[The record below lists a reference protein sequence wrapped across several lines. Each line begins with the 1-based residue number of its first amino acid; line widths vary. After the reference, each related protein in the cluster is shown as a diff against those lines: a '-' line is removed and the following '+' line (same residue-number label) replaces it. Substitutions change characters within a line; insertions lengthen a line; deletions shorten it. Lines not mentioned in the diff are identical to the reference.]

1 MHRSILITVLL
12 LFNVPLLADTR
23 DEIRTALEFFAQ
35 VWNENDIEAMQGY
48 YHSEFIQISDD
59 GTVDRA
65 QHMENIRNLI
75 DDGGDR
81 GQLDYEDVT
90 VRELG
95 DDHAMA
101 FGNMA
106 LTFRDG
112 SSIDTW
118 FATVYE
124 KTPFG
129 WKALMTRN

>member
-1 MHRSILITVLL
+1 MHRSMLFTVLL
-12 LFNVPLLADTR
+12 LFNAPLSADTR
-23 DEIRTALEFFAQ
+23 TEITTALDFFAQ

-48 YHSEFIQISDD
+48 YHSEFVQVSDD
-59 GTVDRA
+59 GTVERA
-65 QHMENIRNLI
+65 QHLENIRDLI

-81 GQLDYEDVT
+81 GKLDYTDVT

-101 FGNMA
+101 FGKMA

-112 SSIDTW
+112 SSIDSW